1 MSQDTA
7 AISRPKQYMARQ
19 YIQPTNQEL
28 VMREDDFIVSK
39 TDLKGRI
46 TYANRVFSEFAG
58 LEEHEFLGKQHN
70 LVRHPDMPRCVFK
83 LLWDTI
89 QNGKEIFAF
98 VKNIRKDG
106 GYYWVFANVTPSHDQ
121 NGQLVGYYSVRRKP
135 NPKAIPHVTGLYR
148 QLLQIEQSAGARD
161 GMEAALAHVGQLLK
175 QKGMSYERFILDLQ
189 SL

>member
-1 MSQDTA
+1 
-7 AISRPKQYMARQ
+7 
-19 YIQPTNQEL
+19 
-28 VMREDDFIVSK
+28 MREGDFIVSK

-46 TYANRVFSEFAG
+46 TYANRIFSEFAG
-58 LEEHEFLGKQHN
+58 LQEHEFLGKQHN

-89 QNGKEIFAF
+89 QGGKEIFAF

-106 GYYWVFANVTPSHDQ
+106 GYYWVFANVTPSHDK
-121 NGQLVGYYSVRRKP
+121 NGNPVGYYSVRRKP
-135 NPKAIPHVTGLYR
+135 NPKAIPHVTALYR
-148 QLLQIEQSAGARD
+148 QLLQIEQSGGSRD

>member
-1 MSQDTA
+1 
-7 AISRPKQYMARQ
+7 
-19 YIQPTNQEL
+19 
-28 VMREDDFIVSK
+28 MREDDFIVSK

-161 GMEAALAHVGQLLK
+161 GMDAALAHVGQLLK